1 MTLVA
6 NSKIMATQ
14 VGAQILTKGPLSTA
28 LGQYIFLGLGTFAL
42 FTGDNGV
49 SKACQDVATI
59 CFRLVTGRDSL
70 PSSAALLREAAL
82 GHSNQTLHN
91 GGGHQQQPIV
101 IHSHAAPSSNSKY
114 GSWTTLI
121 IQVGFGSFACW
132 TAYFLFS
139 NFLPDQLKEMMPV
152 TRKFFESAVTSL
164 GNGIIRVRD
173 ALSEQIAIISGKQ
186 DELCEKQNETHDQVL
201 GIKDDIGNVRLHIDD
216 IAVAISRCEGSL
228 TDAAGRQTYMSRGVR
243 LLVQCV
249 GDLMRPSNPKV
260 AEELDQFS
268 RLSSELMESE
278 EDFYYGENNNNNRG
292 KNYNKGGRQQLEYP
306 SSPNLSE
313 IGSMTST
320 SVDEH
325 NHHRQQQQH
334 VQQNMRPLSLP
345 RPRKSQSIVTPREYN
360 TPSSST
366 ADAVLPNSTSKI
378 MGGSRGIFGSM
389 NSPAPP
395 TSRALKML
403 QSFNRGGSSGET
415 VTTAASSSMSY
426 SRSYSSPEDEVPQSN
441 YYDMSGTATPTSDS
455 TDPVKLDEITDLMRV
470 IRSGSMPVGV

>member
-1 MTLVA
+1 
-6 NSKIMATQ
+6 MATQ

-49 SKACQDVATI
+49 SKAVQEIATVT
-59 CFRLVTGRDSL
+59 FRLVTGRDSL
-70 PSSAALLREAAL
+70 PSSAALFREAAL
-82 GHSNQTLHN
+82 GGGPSSNNH
-91 GGGHQQQPIV
+91 GGGQQQQQQPIV

-139 NFLPDQLKEMMPV
+139 NFLPEQLKEMMPV

-228 TDAAGRQTYMSRGVR
+228 SDAAGRQTYMSRGVT

-278 EDFYYGENNNNNRG
+278 EDFYYGENNNNKG

-320 SVDEH
+320 SMDEH
-325 NHHRQQQQH
+325 NHHRQQQH

-345 RPRKSQSIVTPREYN
+345 RQRKSSQSIVTPREYN
-360 TPSSST
+360 TPSSR
-366 ADAVLPNSTSKI
+366 APNSTSKI
-378 MGGSRGIFGSM
+378 MGGSRGILGSM

-395 TSRALKML
+395 TSRVLKML
-403 QSFNRGGSSGET
+403 QSFNGNGSGDT
-415 VTTAASSSMSY
+415 VTTAGGSSMTY

-441 YYDMSGTATPTSDS
+441 YHDMSGAGTPTSDS

-470 IRSGSMPVGV
+470 IRSGSMPVGA